1 MEKPDYA
8 EQASAEL
15 EKILSKATMLI
26 EMLNEVKPGEI
37 IGRGDIFEVPSSS
50 GRQFQDDVYM
60 EKGEDHTQTY

>member
-15 EKILSKATMLI
+15 DKILSKATMLI

-37 IGRGDIFEVPSSS
+37 IGRGDIFEV
-50 GRQFQDDVYM
+50 
-60 EKGEDHTQTY
+60 